1 MLDETSPKKQSLPIV
16 DQLKPF
22 LLVLEEKI
30 GCSSFVGDL
39 EGWRMILL
47 APETSLQPLFGI
59 PDSLDNSNPAT
70 PMEADSGGH
79 EANTSL
85 DGEQSKAQS
94 MPQSGSSS
102 EEAASLTS
110 RSHPSN
116 LMGRISSPKKPKIG
130 EENNSLLANINLGS
144 LGLNG
149 LLSGYW
155 TSSCSYQS
163 FQAVPL
169 GGRSSVPK
177 RRSLGV
183 WVSRLLSHVKKGRKF
198 QK

>member
-1 MLDETSPKKQSLPIV
+1 
-16 DQLKPF
+16 
-22 LLVLEEKI
+22 
-30 GCSSFVGDL
+30 
-39 EGWRMILL
+39 MILI
-47 APETSLQPLFGI
+47 APETSLQALFGI

-102 EEAASLTS
+102 EEADSLTS

-116 LMGRISSPKKPKIG
+116 LTGRISSPKKPKIG

-144 LGLNG
+144 LGLNE

-198 QK
+198 LK